1 MSANRATLSRRQA
14 RWGINVLTL
23 EALKTEIGE
32 KLVDI
37 PTKVHLSVRWEP
49 APGICRVGV
58 CLHEYTWELRDEVIE
73 RLLAVEDAHE
83 GEMAIEF
90 DIFPLE
96 SVNTV
101 GFAEV

>member
-1 MSANRATLSRRQA
+1 MM
-14 RWGINVLTL
+14 LTV
-23 EALKTEIGE
+23 ESMKSEIDE
-32 KLVDI
+32 CLRDVS
-37 PTKVHLSVRWEP
+37 TKHHLSVRWEP

-58 CLHEYTWELRDEVIE
+58 CVHEYTWDIRDQVID

-83 GEMAIEF
+83 GDVAIEF

>member
-1 MSANRATLSRRQA
+1 MASRLR
-14 RWGINVLTL
+14 RGVMMLTV
-23 EALKTEIGE
+23 ESMKSEIDE
-32 KLVDI
+32 SLRDV
-37 PTKVHLSVRWEP
+37 PTKHHLSVRWEP

-58 CLHEYTWELRDEVIE
+58 CVHEYTWDIRDQVID

-83 GEMAIEF
+83 GDVAIEF

>member
-1 MSANRATLSRRQA
+1 MAAVYTMTRGTV
-14 RWGINVLTL
+14 VLTREYL
-23 EALKTEIGE
+23 AAEIE
-32 KLVDI
+32 RQLADL
-37 PTKVHLSVRWEP
+37 PTKHHLSVRWEP

-58 CLHEYTWELRDEVIE
+58 CVHDYTWEVRDQVID
-73 RLLAVEDAHE
+73 RLLAVEDAHVHE
-83 GEMAIEF
+83 VAIEF